1 MIPNEP
7 SIRQRKS
14 NYYLVFYDGARQPKQ
29 KWVPLRTKEK
39 RTAERR
45 AEPLQADYM
54 RGQFDPW
61 TDDPEATVPTAKEA
75 VRTYLEASKGE
86 LSLRT
91 WKTYKYDLE
100 PFGDR
105 FAGQRLDTVPPT
117 EIDNWCRRDDVS
129 NRTVEKRLME
139 VKRLYNWFID
149 RGVLSEDPTARL
161 SAPTVHTSPPRFL
174 SRDEYD
180 TLVGVMQGYVEAYGD
195 PDAGPPTQQ
204 ASREWVLRGTQ
215 LAVSTGLRRRSLI
228 ELTWGDIDMTN
239 GRIIVEGGM
248 AKTDGYVVPLFDR
261 AEDALRAI
269 GPRVDE
275 ALVLT
280 RQDGSA
286 VPPRM
291 FTRQFNRFAEKAGLE
306 DVSLHTCRHTF
317 ASWLVQ
323 AGVPLYKVSQWLGH
337 SSIETTERYAHLK
350 PSRSDDTANA
360 ALSH

>member
-1 MIPNEP
+1 MVPNEP

-29 KWVPLRTKEK
+29 KWVPLRTKTK
-39 RTAERR
+39 RVAERR
-45 AEPLQADYM
+45 AEPLRADYM
-54 RGQFDPW
+54 RGQFNPW
-61 TDDPEATVPTAKEA
+61 TDDPEATVPTAGKA
-75 VRTYLEASKGE
+75 VDTYLEARKGD
-86 LSLRT
+86 LSTRT
-91 WKTYKYDLE
+91 WNTYKYDLE

-105 FAGQRLDTVPPT
+105 FEGQRLDMVPPDQ
-117 EIDNWCRRDDVS
+117 IDDWCRRGDVS

-180 TLVGVMQGYVEAYGD
+180 TLTGVMRAYADAYGT
-195 PDAGPPTQQ
+195 PGAGPPGQQ
-204 ASREWVLRGTQ
+204 APRTWVLRGTQ

-239 GRIIVEGGM
+239 GRIVVEGGM
-248 AKTDGYVVPLFDR
+248 AKTSGYVVPLFDQ
-261 AEDALRAI
+261 AERTLQAI

-280 RQDGSA
+280 RHDGSA

-291 FTRQFNRFAEKAGLE
+291 FTRQFNRFAEKAGLG

-323 AGVPLYKVSQWLGH
+323 AGVPLYTVSQWLGH
-337 SSIETTERYAHLK
+337 SSIETTERYAHLS
-350 PSRSDDTANA
+350 PSQNSQTAE
-360 ALSH
+360 SVFS